1 MIDLNTECM
10 LFIDFDRF
18 CNGLL
23 FLCSVLDEEGH
34 CHVEQQAT
42 VYMVDHIQLMTFHK
56 WTL

>member
-1 MIDLNTECM
+1 M